1 MPLIRTNT
9 LKNNPGI
16 EKILNEID
24 KKLTMRELRLLNKK
38 VDVDGQSYQ
47 KVAQNWVRQ
56 NY

>member
-24 KKLTMRELRLLNKK
+24 KKLTTRELRLLNKK
-38 VDVDGQSYQ
+38 VDVDGQNYQ
-47 KVAQNWVRQ
+47 KVAQDWLKQ

>member
-24 KKLTMRELRLLNKK
+24 KKLTTRELRLLNKK
-38 VDVDGQSYQ
+38 VDVNGQSYQ
-47 KVAQNWVRQ
+47 KVARNWVRQ